1 MKNVIF
7 LLFLLTL
14 FIIYLISSHIKN
26 LRQLNESANNIFGI
40 ETVFHKYLD
49 LNDEKAMEREYKKIQ
64 HYESIERNPV
74 RHLDLFEIEPK
85 IRSLEESNIIY
96 NEISFVTTLNKEF
109 PWTYGWVQQG
119 LGRYGPPS
127 LYVYPYPFS
136 YINNLTKKYSYPQGV
151 YFSTDIDFF
160 KTTYGAKTDSP
171 FQFYRARSLS
181 YSDIA
186 ILSIIGDYQ
195 GRNDELFQDAID
207 WCTYLK
213 NKIGLVCY
221 ESFELYHE
229 EKLKNSSK
237 FYSSKINETSISQG
251 ELMIGSIPRFKALII
266 PDYKLGTDE
275 IIKSKLGEKGEKE
288 ILKYYENGGIIVIT
302 GKSGTL
308 FEDFG
313 LIQKGTYD
321 RKRLFSIQSSD
332 RKVGIVGCEELYNKP
347 YNSEIDD
354 FEKRMICMSYF
365 DDRRIG
371 LSTTFKT
378 IKKDGSFN
386 TLIELNSTDNKL
398 ALTDIQNGLAYP
410 LSEEEKKYNPLIL
423 HKSNNKNGQLFIL
436 NYNPLFK
443 GTDIVPTFNTL
454 MLIFTNELFIKS
466 SLTVSTLT
474 GEEIIPA
481 GEPGVE
487 IGVDS
492 TLQNLFDKE
501 INNIKIYLFIAN
513 NMGWSTIPSGCT
525 KKSDI
530 SNIPNSINDR
540 RSFESSVDYL
550 LCEYEKIHTFDK
562 INLTSKILIL
572 NYAAT
577 QMKEK
582 VDLLDIIVSFK
593 DYKNREIIMADY
605 RKADCQSPS
614 IIRVALNLDPL
625 GYYPVTGKGIY
636 KDNSIKIENKGE
648 GEAFNV
654 EYIGIF
660 PIISPLVDHSIQDS
674 ISYSLKLYVDYY
686 NSNNYYIPFVK
697 NTIKED
703 LVNTDFLNNK
713 GIHLSLDWDEPVQI
727 SKIIDTEGKVE
738 EPINIVNI
746 ENSGIKV
753 NSNLESIR
761 QINYKHSDQFYK
773 IAYQRLIAFI
783 DDTTPEGAK
792 AFYINQIPID
802 ILDPVFKDR
811 AKTDFIFMR
820 QDLYYYD
827 EENYIYPEGI
837 NSKIIFSIDRL
848 KKYENK
854 NGCAEKY
861 ENIKKNYIEKGYY
874 TNREEDKKATII
886 KPTIWE
892 NSLFDLCDLTV
903 INPTNE
909 EEIKKQFGNLDSFK
923 PVHYIYRNTLEH
935 ISQPGQ
941 MMNFVTV
948 NKYYGYH
955 KDYPE
960 IKFLYLHTSQFILE
974 NIYCIYGGK
983 IIINIKDYSI
993 ENASQV
999 TISPDQIAVYN
1010 VSYIDGN
1017 ITIYFKRGLMSN
1029 EQYGKNMNLTINIEG
1044 LQSQKSETFK
1054 LIIEE
1059 LKYDF
1064 SNHPDYEKYYFV
1076 LERKVEFN
1084 YNSAF
1089 SLPALQ
1095 VKSKLNR
1102 ILNGYETIEPFARFG
1117 IHQQEIYHRTVFS
1130 PGEAH
1135 YINEPGITQNKMNMN
1150 SVSHLGIH
1158 PIPFVEYMTTGL
1170 IPYTPPTET
1179 TSRIMWKD
1187 VWGRTWYQ
1195 PMRSTYCD
1203 FVIVPPPV
1211 KNLVMTT
1218 TFELLRNGNQILEW
1232 PSDENIQIHLHIKL
1246 LNNYLKHWDIIRCY
1260 KNNIRYIPNE
1270 LGEVFLNEQREK
1282 IEEELKDEELKGDNM
1297 FITQGNYGR
1306 YGVCY
1311 YDKRTVVRGKNV
1323 TNEILEKLK
1332 NATICAESR
1341 DITEIEQCLEKLKDI
1356 PTVNKSPEDWNM
1368 TELWNYSPL
1377 VESFYPENY
1386 INNEMWT
1393 MNSYEY
1399 EDNEVNKA
1407 YRGHLDNVL
1416 PNYDNKISKT
1426 RNTIAVP
1433 IYKGLGYN
1441 ITYDLNNQMN
1451 YHGKIK
1457 KGWWCDN
1464 LQNKDDTL
1472 LAGQDKSNQISVDKN
1487 EEITWIDGIDLVGS
1501 TRKGSDEKV
1510 KEIINNRTKN
1520 IYSCLFNRR
1529 RPQIKKDCKKIF
1541 FSSNICENN
1550 VVPILV
1556 DLEKNDPRLYNYKCD
1571 REQYTPDNIHEEK
1584 GNLLIT
1590 PSDKDYLYFA
1600 ANIRAGAK
1608 ESFNILMNLN
1618 YFSKVK
1624 YEGMVKINE
1633 GSRFVYWN
1641 PGWGENSYMVY
1652 DDPVSII
1659 NAKRNDIII
1668 DNIVIPRIT
1677 TTFNAIVYHLYTFKD
1692 ESKINKEWPYKLYYQ
1707 NSYGFGDVSVSVS
1720 VGGIKNSK
1728 PILQPG
1734 ETTYARIIFYNNCGF
1749 DWNMKRDAIDFIYN
1763 KSKVINAQDLM
1774 RNIVHTIREPIS
1786 YNFLEYIIEDR
1797 YKEYIDIKPSNHNS
1811 EISPEFFDFG
1821 YINVVTIRDGFKGEY
1836 NLQINVTSDFPDSL
1850 RGKPIEIKINLNT
1863 SYFDCFPGTNT
1874 DPTNPNKY
1882 HTYQVKIPSI
1892 YIAVPFRSGEFKG
1905 KVLYTSSQAKITSFS
1920 LYNTLESQTEGK
1932 YVDKEFVNKFI
1943 NASKAEEPLQEIEN
1957 LWNTLKNQ
1965 KSLEVNEIIHET
1977 NKQLVFPDIAK
1988 DYPYFPKKLYGE
2000 PDQAE
2005 VSILLRSHYS
2015 QLDMRTAMP
2024 IWIIRLY
2031 YSNWLNK
2038 GFSAIGEV
2046 YPIQAKGAWID
2057 ISYSRSLVDYI
2068 SDDIYIERTEQELSP
2083 ADEGIMKIQ
2092 FKLENIGNGDS
2103 YNTLYQILI
2112 SENVTYFSHRKGIN
2126 KISEEKKENGETL
2139 LTFDLNSPINAGE
2152 IVGGIIYLKYKKL
2165 IDKEQLE
2172 TSPIKQLPSELL
2184 VAKESSVIID
2194 LTNKKGENVVVQNL
2208 KKTLSFV
2215 YTIYEPSSVYIDL
2228 VISGKR
2234 KNPTVKIVPKIKCKG
2249 NDTLDNI
2256 KIKIIKN
2263 DLTKY
2268 SSNENNTEYKEIT
2281 LYSKGK
2287 FTKDIKD
2294 KPNKI
2299 ENSNKEHV
2307 SLYTI
2312 YVYTNDGFIYNQI
2325 EYIQKDIGISTTEL
2339 VLIILSIIFYAA
2351 SIFMIYLSVKK
2362 CKNLNSSKDF
2372 NKDINDSKIE
2382 ELLNQY

>member
-1 MKNVIF
+1 
-7 LLFLLTL
+7 
-14 FIIYLISSHIKN
+14 
-26 LRQLNESANNIFGI
+26 
-40 ETVFHKYLD
+40 
-49 LNDEKAMEREYKKIQ
+49 
-64 HYESIERNPV
+64 
-74 RHLDLFEIEPK
+74 
-85 IRSLEESNIIY
+85 
-96 NEISFVTTLNKEF
+96 
-109 PWTYGWVQQG
+109 
-119 LGRYGPPS
+119 
-127 LYVYPYPFS
+127 
-136 YINNLTKKYSYPQGV
+136 
-151 YFSTDIDFF
+151 
-160 KTTYGAKTDSP
+160 
-171 FQFYRARSLS
+171 
-181 YSDIA
+181 
-186 ILSIIGDYQ
+186 
-195 GRNDELFQDAID
+195 
-207 WCTYLK
+207 
-213 NKIGLVCY
+213 
-221 ESFELYHE
+221 
-229 EKLKNSSK
+229 
-237 FYSSKINETSISQG
+237 
-251 ELMIGSIPRFKALII
+251 
-266 PDYKLGTDE
+266 
-275 IIKSKLGEKGEKE
+275 
-288 ILKYYENGGIIVIT
+288 
-302 GKSGTL
+302 
-308 FEDFG
+308 
-313 LIQKGTYD
+313 
-321 RKRLFSIQSSD
+321 
-332 RKVGIVGCEELYNKP
+332 
-347 YNSEIDD
+347 
-354 FEKRMICMSYF
+354 
-365 DDRRIG
+365 
-371 LSTTFKT
+371 
-378 IKKDGSFN
+378 
-386 TLIELNSTDNKL
+386 
-398 ALTDIQNGLAYP
+398 
-410 LSEEEKKYNPLIL
+410 
-423 HKSNNKNGQLFIL
+423 
-436 NYNPLFK
+436 
-443 GTDIVPTFNTL
+443 
-454 MLIFTNELFIKS
+454 
-466 SLTVSTLT
+466 
-474 GEEIIPA
+474 
-481 GEPGVE
+481 
-487 IGVDS
+487 
-492 TLQNLFDKE
+492 
-501 INNIKIYLFIAN
+501 
-513 NMGWSTIPSGCT
+513 
-525 KKSDI
+525 
-530 SNIPNSINDR
+530 
-540 RSFESSVDYL
+540 
-550 LCEYEKIHTFDK
+550 
-562 INLTSKILIL
+562 
-572 NYAAT
+572 
-577 QMKEK
+577 
-582 VDLLDIIVSFK
+582 
-593 DYKNREIIMADY
+593 
-605 RKADCQSPS
+605 
-614 IIRVALNLDPL
+614 
-625 GYYPVTGKGIY
+625 
-636 KDNSIKIENKGE
+636 
-648 GEAFNV
+648 
-654 EYIGIF
+654 
-660 PIISPLVDHSIQDS
+660 
-674 ISYSLKLYVDYY
+674 
-686 NSNNYYIPFVK
+686 
-697 NTIKED
+697 
-703 LVNTDFLNNK
+703 
-713 GIHLSLDWDEPVQI
+713 
-727 SKIIDTEGKVE
+727 
-738 EPINIVNI
+738 
-746 ENSGIKV
+746 
-753 NSNLESIR
+753 
-761 QINYKHSDQFYK
+761 
-773 IAYQRLIAFI
+773 
-783 DDTTPEGAK
+783 
-792 AFYINQIPID
+792 
-802 ILDPVFKDR
+802 
-811 AKTDFIFMR
+811 
-820 QDLYYYD
+820 
-827 EENYIYPEGI
+827 
-837 NSKIIFSIDRL
+837 
-848 KKYENK
+848 
-854 NGCAEKY
+854 
-861 ENIKKNYIEKGYY
+861 
-874 TNREEDKKATII
+874 
-886 KPTIWE
+886 
-892 NSLFDLCDLTV
+892 
-903 INPTNE
+903 
-909 EEIKKQFGNLDSFK
+909 
-923 PVHYIYRNTLEH
+923 
-935 ISQPGQ
+935 
-941 MMNFVTV
+941 
-948 NKYYGYH
+948 
-955 KDYPE
+955 
-960 IKFLYLHTSQFILE
+960 
-974 NIYCIYGGK
+974 
-983 IIINIKDYSI
+983 
-993 ENASQV
+993 
-999 TISPDQIAVYN
+999 
-1010 VSYIDGN
+1010 
-1017 ITIYFKRGLMSN
+1017 
-1029 EQYGKNMNLTINIEG
+1029 
-1044 LQSQKSETFK
+1044 
-1054 LIIEE
+1054 
-1059 LKYDF
+1059 
-1064 SNHPDYEKYYFV
+1064 
-1076 LERKVEFN
+1076 
-1084 YNSAF
+1084 
-1089 SLPALQ
+1089 
-1095 VKSKLNR
+1095 
-1102 ILNGYETIEPFARFG
+1102 
-1117 IHQQEIYHRTVFS
+1117 
-1130 PGEAH
+1130 
-1135 YINEPGITQNKMNMN
+1135 
-1150 SVSHLGIH
+1150 
-1158 PIPFVEYMTTGL
+1158 
-1170 IPYTPPTET
+1170 
-1179 TSRIMWKD
+1179 
-1187 VWGRTWYQ
+1187 
-1195 PMRSTYCD
+1195 
-1203 FVIVPPPV
+1203 
-1211 KNLVMTT
+1211 
-1218 TFELLRNGNQILEW
+1218 
-1232 PSDENIQIHLHIKL
+1232 
-1246 LNNYLKHWDIIRCY
+1246 
-1260 KNNIRYIPNE
+1260 
-1270 LGEVFLNEQREK
+1270 
-1282 IEEELKDEELKGDNM
+1282 
-1297 FITQGNYGR
+1297 
-1306 YGVCY
+1306 
-1311 YDKRTVVRGKNV
+1311 
-1323 TNEILEKLK
+1323 
-1332 NATICAESR
+1332 
-1341 DITEIEQCLEKLKDI
+1341 
-1356 PTVNKSPEDWNM
+1356 
-1368 TELWNYSPL
+1368 
-1377 VESFYPENY
+1377 
-1386 INNEMWT
+1386 
-1393 MNSYEY
+1393 
-1399 EDNEVNKA
+1399 
-1407 YRGHLDNVL
+1407 
-1416 PNYDNKISKT
+1416 
-1426 RNTIAVP
+1426 
-1433 IYKGLGYN
+1433 
-1441 ITYDLNNQMN
+1441 
-1451 YHGKIK
+1451 
-1457 KGWWCDN
+1457 
-1464 LQNKDDTL
+1464 
-1472 LAGQDKSNQISVDKN
+1472 
-1487 EEITWIDGIDLVGS
+1487 
-1501 TRKGSDEKV
+1501 
-1510 KEIINNRTKN
+1510 
-1520 IYSCLFNRR
+1520 
-1529 RPQIKKDCKKIF
+1529 
-1541 FSSNICENN
+1541 
-1550 VVPILV
+1550 
-1556 DLEKNDPRLYNYKCD
+1556 
-1571 REQYTPDNIHEEK
+1571 
-1584 GNLLIT
+1584 
-1590 PSDKDYLYFA
+1590 
-1600 ANIRAGAK
+1600 
-1608 ESFNILMNLN
+1608 MNLN

-2339 VLIILSIIFYAA
+2339 VLIILSIIFCAA